1 MKLVVA
7 EKTNAAEN
15 IAKELGVGTKKDKV
29 YNTPVCR
36 FTREGEEWV
45 AMGLRGH
52 ILAVDFPRELQWRED
67 QGWFGVDEEG
77 EVFPASL
84 PSTLAH
90 PPFEK
95 VRKPFTKEGVDIK
108 GWKVPSLPYLV
119 WAPVVKKPAEK
130 EIIRTLKNLAKKADE
145 VIIATDFDRE
155 GELIGSDAVS
165 MVRQVNEDV
174 PVVRARYSSFTKPEL
189 EHAFARENLVAVDD
203 DLAAAGESRQ
213 FIDLIWGAVLTRYLT
228 MAKFG
233 GLGNVRSAGRVQ
245 TPTLALVA
253 RREKERQAFVP
264 EDYWVVRGTA
274 ATQKGE
280 EFKFAHATARFKDE
294 ATATSAYQDAKA
306 AGKARVTDVVKKTRK
321 GTIQTPFNTTSLQ
334 TAAAAEGLT
343 PARTMRIA
351 ESLYMSG
358 LISYPRVDNT
368 VYPETLDLSEVVT
381 MLKGVPQYSNY
392 CDELLAAHPLK
403 ATRGKQET
411 TDHPPIYPTGV
422 GDPDKLRPEEWK
434 LYNLIARR
442 FLATLSE
449 QPVIEGT
456 KVTLDAGGQTF
467 TASGDVLVKPGYR
480 AIYPYGSKKDEQLP
494 ALSVGQEVDLTSL
507 DLEAKQ
513 TEPPARYSQGKLVQ
527 EMERLGLGTKSTR
540 ASIIERLYEVK
551 YLKNDPIEPSQLG
564 MAIIDALECYAA
576 HITTPEMT
584 SELEGDM
591 TKVAEGKA
599 SQDAVVDHS
608 RELLA
613 SLLEGLIEHKE
624 DLGEAISDAVQADAK
639 IGVCP
644 KCGHDL
650 LVKQS
655 AKTRSS
661 FIGCSAWP
669 ECEVTYP
676 LPQGKI
682 QTVEELCPVCGCPQI
697 KVQPFRSK
705 PYVVCV
711 DPACPTNKEPDVT
724 VGVCPTCAA
733 AGREGLLI
741 AHRSERTL
749 KRFIRC
755 TNYDECSTSYPLPQR
770 GELKATGEVCPDCGA
785 PIVEVTTTRGPWRIC
800 VNMDCPG
807 KARAEEEK
815 AAKAAARAAKA
826 EAEMQGEGDEPKK
839 ASSKKASSKKA
850 STKKAPAKKA
860 AAKKAPAKKASS
872 KKKAEPGAAEEDA
885 SQE

>member
-119 WAPVVKKPAEK
+119 WAPVVKEPAEK

-280 EFKFAHATARFKDE
+280 EFKVAHATARFKDE

-815 AAKAAARAAKA
+815 AAKAVARAAKA

-839 ASSKKASSKKA
+839 ASSKKAS
-850 STKKAPAKKA
+850 TKKAPVKKA

>member
-77 EVFPASL
+77 EVFPANL

-119 WAPVVKKPAEK
+119 WAPVVKEPAEK

-274 ATQKGE
+274 ATQEGE
-280 EFKFAHATARFKDE
+280 EFKVAHATARFKDE

-381 MLKGVPQYSNY
+381 MLKGVPQYANY
-392 CDELLAAHPLK
+392 CDELLAAQPLK

-467 TASGDVLVKPGYR
+467 AASGDVLVKPGYR

-591 TKVAEGKA
+591 TKVAEGQA

-608 RELLA
+608 RERLA

-826 EAEMQGEGDEPKK
+826 EAEAQGEGDEPKK
-839 ASSKKASSKKA
+839 ASSKKS

-860 AAKKAPAKKASS
+860 AAKKAPAKKATS
-872 KKKAEPGAAEEDA
+872 KKKAESEAAEEAA

>member
-392 CDELLAAHPLK
+392 CDELLAAQPLK

-599 SQDAVVDHS
+599 SQGAVVDHS

-839 ASSKKASSKKA
+839 ASSKKAS
-850 STKKAPAKKA
+850 TKKAPAKKA

-885 SQE
+885 S

>member
-67 QGWFGVDEEG
+67 QGWFGVDEDG
-77 EVFPASL
+77 EVFPANL
-84 PSTLAH
+84 PDTLAR

-119 WAPVVKKPAEK
+119 WAPVVKEPAEK

-274 ATQKGE
+274 ATQEGE
-280 EFKFAHATARFKDE
+280 EFKVAHATARFKDE

-381 MLKGVPQYSNY
+381 MLKGVPQYANY
-392 CDELLAAHPLK
+392 CDELLAAQPLK

-467 TASGDVLVKPGYR
+467 AASGDVLVKPGYR

-591 TKVAEGKA
+591 TKVAEGQA

-826 EAEMQGEGDEPKK
+826 EAEAQGEGDEPKK
-839 ASSKKASSKKA
+839 ASPKKT
-850 STKKAPAKKA
+850 STKKAPTKKA
-860 AAKKAPAKKASS
+860 AAKKAPAKKASA
-872 KKKAEPGAAEEDA
+872 KKKAEPEAAEETA

>member
-67 QGWFGVDEEG
+67 QGWFGVDEDG
-77 EVFPASL
+77 EVFPANL
-84 PSTLAH
+84 PATLAH

-119 WAPVVKKPAEK
+119 WAPVVKEPAEK

-280 EFKFAHATARFKDE
+280 EFKVAHATARFKDE

-381 MLKGVPQYSNY
+381 MLKGVPQYANY
-392 CDELLAAHPLK
+392 CDELLAAQPLK

-467 TASGDVLVKPGYR
+467 AASGDVLVKPGYR

-591 TKVAEGKA
+591 TKVAEGQA

-644 KCGHDL
+644 KCGHGL

-826 EAEMQGEGDEPKK
+826 EAEAQGEGDEPKK
-839 ASSKKASSKKA
+839 ASSKKS

-872 KKKAEPGAAEEDA
+872 KKKTEPEAAEEA
-885 SQE
+885 TSQE

>member
-67 QGWFGVDEEG
+67 QGWFGVDEDG
-77 EVFPASL
+77 EVFPANL
-84 PSTLAH
+84 PDTLAR

-119 WAPVVKKPAEK
+119 WAPVVKEPAEK

-274 ATQKGE
+274 ATQEGE
-280 EFKFAHATARFKDE
+280 EFKVAHATARFKDE

-381 MLKGVPQYSNY
+381 MLKGVPQYANY
-392 CDELLAAHPLK
+392 CDELLAAQPLK

-467 TASGDVLVKPGYR
+467 AASGDVLVKPGYR

-591 TKVAEGKA
+591 TKVAEGQA

-826 EAEMQGEGDEPKK
+826 EAEAQGEGDEPKK
-839 ASSKKASSKKA
+839 ASSKKT
-850 STKKAPAKKA
+850 STKKAPAKKT

-872 KKKAEPGAAEEDA
+872 KKKTESEAAEEA
-885 SQE
+885 TSQK

>member
-119 WAPVVKKPAEK
+119 WAPVVKEPAEK

-280 EFKFAHATARFKDE
+280 EFKVAHATARFKDE

-392 CDELLAAHPLK
+392 CDELLAAQPLK

-591 TKVAEGKA
+591 TKVAEGQA

-826 EAEMQGEGDEPKK
+826 EAEAQGEGDEPKK

-850 STKKAPAKKA
+850 PAKKAPAKKA
-860 AAKKAPAKKASS
+860 AAKKAPAKKAAS
-872 KKKAEPGAAEEDA
+872 KKKAGPGAAEEDA
-885 SQE
+885 PQE

>member
-119 WAPVVKKPAEK
+119 WAPVVKEPAEK

-280 EFKFAHATARFKDE
+280 EFKVAHATARFKDE
-294 ATATSAYQDAKA
+294 ATATSAYEDAKA

-381 MLKGVPQYSNY
+381 MLKGVPQYANY
-392 CDELLAAHPLK
+392 CDELLAAQPLK

-467 TASGDVLVKPGYR
+467 AASGDVLVKPGYR

-591 TKVAEGKA
+591 TKVAEGQA

-826 EAEMQGEGDEPKK
+826 EAEAQGEGDEPKK
-839 ASSKKASSKKA
+839 ASSKKT
-850 STKKAPAKKA
+850 STKKAPAKKTA
-860 AAKKAPAKKASS
+860 SKKAPAKKATS
-872 KKKAEPGAAEEDA
+872 KKKAESEAAEEA
-885 SQE
+885 SSQE

>member
-280 EFKFAHATARFKDE
+280 EFKVAHATARFKDE

-494 ALSVGQEVDLTSL
+494 AISVGQEVDLTSL

-826 EAEMQGEGDEPKK
+826 EAETQGEGDEP
-839 ASSKKASSKKA
+839 KKASSKKA

>member
-280 EFKFAHATARFKDE
+280 EFKVAHATTRFKDE

-392 CDELLAAHPLK
+392 CDELLAAQPLK

-839 ASSKKASSKKA
+839 ASSKKAS
-850 STKKAPAKKA
+850 TKKAPAKKA

>member
-67 QGWFGVDEEG
+67 QGWFGVDEDG
-77 EVFPASL
+77 EVFPANL
-84 PSTLAH
+84 PATLAH

-119 WAPVVKKPAEK
+119 WAPVVKEPAEK

-280 EFKFAHATARFKDE
+280 EFKVAHATARFKDE

-381 MLKGVPQYSNY
+381 MLKGVPQYANY
-392 CDELLAAHPLK
+392 CDELLAAQPLK

-411 TDHPPIYPTGV
+411 TDHPPIYPPGV

-467 TASGDVLVKPGYR
+467 AASGDVLVKPGYR

-591 TKVAEGKA
+591 TKVAEGQA

-815 AAKAAARAAKA
+815 AAKAAARAAKGEA
-826 EAEMQGEGDEPKK
+826 EAQGEGDEPKK
-839 ASSKKASSKKA
+839 ASSKKS

-860 AAKKAPAKKASS
+860 AAKKAPAKKASP
-872 KKKAEPGAAEEDA
+872 KKKTESEAAEEA
-885 SQE
+885 SSQE

>member
-77 EVFPASL
+77 EVFPANL
-84 PSTLAH
+84 PATLAH

-119 WAPVVKKPAEK
+119 WAPVVKEPAEK

-274 ATQKGE
+274 ATQEGE
-280 EFKFAHATARFKDE
+280 EFKVAHATARFKDE

-381 MLKGVPQYSNY
+381 MLKGVPQYANY
-392 CDELLAAHPLK
+392 CDELLAAQPLK

-467 TASGDVLVKPGYR
+467 AASGDVLVKPGYR

-591 TKVAEGKA
+591 TKVAEGQA

-826 EAEMQGEGDEPKK
+826 EAEAQGEGDE
-839 ASSKKASSKKA
+839 SKKASSKKA

-872 KKKAEPGAAEEDA
+872 KKKTESEAAEEPT

>member
-67 QGWFGVDEEG
+67 QGWFGVDEDG
-77 EVFPASL
+77 EVFPANL
-84 PSTLAH
+84 PATLAR

-119 WAPVVKKPAEK
+119 WAPVVKEPAEK

-280 EFKFAHATARFKDE
+280 EFKVAHATARFKDE
-294 ATATSAYQDAKA
+294 ATATSAYEDAKA

-381 MLKGVPQYSNY
+381 MLKGVPQYANY
-392 CDELLAAHPLK
+392 CDELLAAQPLK

-449 QPVIEGT
+449 QPIIEGT

-467 TASGDVLVKPGYR
+467 AASGDVLVKPGYR

-494 ALSVGQEVDLTSL
+494 ALSVGQEIDLTSL

-591 TKVAEGKA
+591 TKVAEGQA

-770 GELKATGEVCPDCGA
+770 GELKATGEVCPDCGT

-815 AAKAAARAAKA
+815 AAKAVARAAKA
-826 EAEMQGEGDEPKK
+826 EAEAQGEGDEPKK
-839 ASSKKASSKKA
+839 ASSKKS

-872 KKKAEPGAAEEDA
+872 KKKAESEAAEEPT

>member
-119 WAPVVKKPAEK
+119 WAPVVKEPAEK

-280 EFKFAHATARFKDE
+280 EFKVAHATARFKDE

-392 CDELLAAHPLK
+392 CDELLAAQPLK

-591 TKVAEGKA
+591 TKVAEGQA

-826 EAEMQGEGDEPKK
+826 EAEAQGEGDEP
-839 ASSKKASSKKA
+839 KKASSKKA

-860 AAKKAPAKKASS
+860 AAKKAPAKKAAS

>member
-67 QGWFGVDEEG
+67 QGWFGVDEDG
-77 EVFPASL
+77 EVFPANL

-119 WAPVVKKPAEK
+119 WAPVVKEPAEK

-274 ATQKGE
+274 ATQEGE
-280 EFKFAHATARFKDE
+280 EFKVAHATARFKDE

-381 MLKGVPQYSNY
+381 MLKGVPQYANY
-392 CDELLAAHPLK
+392 CDELLAAQPLK

-467 TASGDVLVKPGYR
+467 AASGDVLVKPGYR

-591 TKVAEGKA
+591 TKVAEGQA

-815 AAKAAARAAKA
+815 AAKVAARAAKA
-826 EAEMQGEGDEPKK
+826 EAEAQGEGDEPKK
-839 ASSKKASSKKA
+839 ASSKKT

-872 KKKAEPGAAEEDA
+872 KKKTESEAAEETA

>member
-77 EVFPASL
+77 EVFPANL

-119 WAPVVKKPAEK
+119 WAPVVKEPAEK

-274 ATQKGE
+274 ATQEGE
-280 EFKFAHATARFKDE
+280 EFKVAHATARFKDE

-381 MLKGVPQYSNY
+381 MLKGVPQYANY
-392 CDELLAAHPLK
+392 CDELLAAQPLK

-467 TASGDVLVKPGYR
+467 AASGDVLVKPGYR

-591 TKVAEGKA
+591 TKVAEGQA

-608 RELLA
+608 RERLA

-826 EAEMQGEGDEPKK
+826 EAEAQGEGDEPKK
-839 ASSKKASSKKA
+839 TSSKKT

-860 AAKKAPAKKASS
+860 VAKKAPAKKASA
-872 KKKAEPGAAEEDA
+872 KKKAEPEAAEETA

>member
-119 WAPVVKKPAEK
+119 WAPVVKEPAEK

-274 ATQKGE
+274 ATQGGE
-280 EFKFAHATARFKDE
+280 EFKVAHATARFKDE

-381 MLKGVPQYSNY
+381 MLKGVPQYANY
-392 CDELLAAHPLK
+392 CDELLAAQPLK

-467 TASGDVLVKPGYR
+467 AASGDVLVKPGYR

-591 TKVAEGKA
+591 TKVAEGQA

-613 SLLEGLIEHKE
+613 SLLEGLSEHKE

-826 EAEMQGEGDEPKK
+826 EAEAQGEGDEPKK
-839 ASSKKASSKKA
+839 ASSKKS
-850 STKKAPAKKA
+850 STKKAPAKKSA
-860 AAKKAPAKKASS
+860 SKKAPAKKASS
-872 KKKAEPGAAEEDA
+872 KKKAESEAAEEVS

>member
-280 EFKFAHATARFKDE
+280 EFKVAHATARFKDE

-494 ALSVGQEVDLTSL
+494 AISVGQEVDLTSL

-839 ASSKKASSKKA
+839 ASSKKAS
-850 STKKAPAKKA
+850 TKKAPAKKA

>member
-392 CDELLAAHPLK
+392 CDELLAAQPLK

-576 HITTPEMT
+576 HITSPEMT

-591 TKVAEGKA
+591 TMVAEGKA
-599 SQDAVVDHS
+599 SQGAVVDHS

>member
-77 EVFPASL
+77 EVFPANL
-84 PSTLAH
+84 PATLAR

-119 WAPVVKKPAEK
+119 WAPVVKEPAEK

-274 ATQKGE
+274 ATQEGE
-280 EFKFAHATARFKDE
+280 EFKVAHATARFKDE

-381 MLKGVPQYSNY
+381 MLKGVPQYANY
-392 CDELLAAHPLK
+392 CDELLAAQPLK

-467 TASGDVLVKPGYR
+467 AASGDVLVKPGYR

-591 TKVAEGKA
+591 TKVAEGQA

-826 EAEMQGEGDEPKK
+826 EAEAQGEGDEPKK
-839 ASSKKASSKKA
+839 ASSKKS

-860 AAKKAPAKKASS
+860 AAKKAPAKKATS
-872 KKKAEPGAAEEDA
+872 KKKAESEAAEEAA

>member
-119 WAPVVKKPAEK
+119 WAPVVKEPAEK

-165 MVRQVNEDV
+165 MVRQVNEGV

-280 EFKFAHATARFKDE
+280 EFKVAHATARFKDE

-392 CDELLAAHPLK
+392 CDELLAAQPLK

-467 TASGDVLVKPGYR
+467 AASGDVLVKPGYR

-591 TKVAEGKA
+591 TKVAEGQA

-826 EAEMQGEGDEPKK
+826 EAEAQGEGDEP
-839 ASSKKASSKKA
+839 KKASSKKA

-872 KKKAEPGAAEEDA
+872 KKKAEPSVAEET
-885 SQE
+885 SVQE

>member
-67 QGWFGVDEEG
+67 QGWFGVDEDG

-119 WAPVVKKPAEK
+119 WAPVVKEPAEK

-274 ATQKGE
+274 ATQEGE
-280 EFKFAHATARFKDE
+280 EFKVAHATARFKDE

-381 MLKGVPQYSNY
+381 MLKGVPQYANY
-392 CDELLAAHPLK
+392 CDELLAAQPLK

-456 KVTLDAGGQTF
+456 KVTLNAGGQTF
-467 TASGDVLVKPGYR
+467 AASGDVLVKPGYR

-591 TKVAEGKA
+591 TKVAEGQA

-815 AAKAAARAAKA
+815 AAKAVARAAKA
-826 EAEMQGEGDEPKK
+826 EAEAQGEGDEPKK
-839 ASSKKASSKKA
+839 ASSKKT
-850 STKKAPAKKA
+850 STKKAPAKKT

-872 KKKAEPGAAEEDA
+872 KKKTESEAAEEA
-885 SQE
+885 TSQE

>member
-67 QGWFGVDEEG
+67 QGWFGVDEDG
-77 EVFPASL
+77 EVFPANL
-84 PSTLAH
+84 PATLAH

-119 WAPVVKKPAEK
+119 WAPVVKEPAEK

-280 EFKFAHATARFKDE
+280 EFKVAHATARFKDE

-381 MLKGVPQYSNY
+381 MLKGVPQYANY
-392 CDELLAAHPLK
+392 CDELLAAQPLK

-467 TASGDVLVKPGYR
+467 AASGDVLVKPGYR

-591 TKVAEGKA
+591 TKVAEGQA

-826 EAEMQGEGDEPKK
+826 EAEAQGEGDEPKK
-839 ASSKKASSKKA
+839 ASSKKS

-872 KKKAEPGAAEEDA
+872 KKKTESEAPEEPT

>member
-872 KKKAEPGAAEEDA
+872 KKKAEPGAAEEDD

>member
-77 EVFPASL
+77 EVFPANL

-119 WAPVVKKPAEK
+119 WAPVVKEPAEK

-274 ATQKGE
+274 ATQEGE
-280 EFKFAHATARFKDE
+280 EFKVAHATARFKDE

-381 MLKGVPQYSNY
+381 MLKGVPQYANY
-392 CDELLAAHPLK
+392 CDELLAAQPLK

-467 TASGDVLVKPGYR
+467 AASGDVLVKPGYR

-591 TKVAEGKA
+591 TKVAEGQA

-826 EAEMQGEGDEPKK
+826 EAEAQGEGDEPKK
-839 ASSKKASSKKA
+839 ASSKKT

-860 AAKKAPAKKASS
+860 AAKKAPAKKASA
-872 KKKAEPGAAEEDA
+872 KKKAESEAAEEA
-885 SQE
+885 TSQE

>member
-84 PSTLAH
+84 PATLAH

-119 WAPVVKKPAEK
+119 WAPVVKEPAEK

-280 EFKFAHATARFKDE
+280 EFKVAHATARFKDE

-381 MLKGVPQYSNY
+381 MLKGVPQYANY
-392 CDELLAAHPLK
+392 CDELLAAQPLK

-467 TASGDVLVKPGYR
+467 AASGDVLVKPGYR

-591 TKVAEGKA
+591 TKVAEGQA

-826 EAEMQGEGDEPKK
+826 EAEAQGEGDEPKK
-839 ASSKKASSKKA
+839 ASSKKSS
-850 STKKAPAKKA
+850 T
-860 AAKKAPAKKASS
+860 KKAPAKKASS
-872 KKKAEPGAAEEDA
+872 KKKTESEAAEEA
-885 SQE
+885 TSQE

>member
-67 QGWFGVDEEG
+67 QGWFGVDEDG
-77 EVFPASL
+77 EVFPANL

-119 WAPVVKKPAEK
+119 WAPVVKEPAEK

-274 ATQKGE
+274 ATQEGE
-280 EFKFAHATARFKDE
+280 EFKVAHATARFKDE

-381 MLKGVPQYSNY
+381 MLKGVPQYANY
-392 CDELLAAHPLK
+392 CDELLAAQPLK

-467 TASGDVLVKPGYR
+467 AASGDVLVKPGYR

-591 TKVAEGKA
+591 TKVAEGQA

-785 PIVEVTTTRGPWRIC
+785 PVVEVTTTRGPWRIC

-826 EAEMQGEGDEPKK
+826 EAEAQGEGDEPKK
-839 ASSKKASSKKA
+839 ASSKKT
-850 STKKAPAKKA
+850 STKKATAKKA

-872 KKKAEPGAAEEDA
+872 KKKTEPEAAEETA

>member
-84 PSTLAH
+84 PATLAH

-119 WAPVVKKPAEK
+119 WAPVVKEPAEK

-280 EFKFAHATARFKDE
+280 EFKVAHATARFKDE

-381 MLKGVPQYSNY
+381 MLKGVPQYANY
-392 CDELLAAHPLK
+392 CDELLAAQPLK

-467 TASGDVLVKPGYR
+467 AASGDVLVKPGYR

-591 TKVAEGKA
+591 TKVAEGQA

-826 EAEMQGEGDEPKK
+826 EAEAQGEGDEPKK
-839 ASSKKASSKKA
+839 ASSKKS

-860 AAKKAPAKKASS
+860 AAKKAPAKKATS
-872 KKKAEPGAAEEDA
+872 KKKAESEAAEEA
-885 SQE
+885 TSQE

>member
-119 WAPVVKKPAEK
+119 WAPVVKEPAEK

-274 ATQKGE
+274 ATQEGE
-280 EFKFAHATARFKDE
+280 EFKVAHATARFKDE

-381 MLKGVPQYSNY
+381 MLKGVPQYANY
-392 CDELLAAHPLK
+392 CDELLAAQPLK

-467 TASGDVLVKPGYR
+467 AASGDVLVKPGYR

-591 TKVAEGKA
+591 TKVAEGQA

-826 EAEMQGEGDEPKK
+826 EAEAQGDGDEPKK
-839 ASSKKASSKKA
+839 ASSKKS
-850 STKKAPAKKA
+850 STKKAPAKKT
-860 AAKKAPAKKASS
+860 AAKKAPAKKATS
-872 KKKAEPGAAEEDA
+872 KKKAESEAAEEA
-885 SQE
+885 TSQE

>member
-119 WAPVVKKPAEK
+119 WAPVVKEPAEK

-274 ATQKGE
+274 ATQGGE
-280 EFKFAHATARFKDE
+280 EFKVAHATARFKDE
-294 ATATSAYQDAKA
+294 ATATSAYEDAKA

-381 MLKGVPQYSNY
+381 MLKGVPQYANY
-392 CDELLAAHPLK
+392 CDELLAVQPLK

-467 TASGDVLVKPGYR
+467 AASGDVLVKPGYR

-591 TKVAEGKA
+591 TKVAEGQA

-711 DPACPTNKEPDVT
+711 DPACPTNKEADVT

-826 EAEMQGEGDEPKK
+826 EAEAQGEGDEPKK
-839 ASSKKASSKKA
+839 ASSKKS
-850 STKKAPAKKA
+850 STKKAPAKKSA
-860 AAKKAPAKKASS
+860 SKKAPAKKASS
-872 KKKAEPGAAEEDA
+872 KKKAESEAAEEVS

>member
-839 ASSKKASSKKA
+839 ASSKKAS
-850 STKKAPAKKA
+850 TKKAPAKKA

>member
-67 QGWFGVDEEG
+67 QGWFGVDEDG
-77 EVFPASL
+77 EVFPANL

-119 WAPVVKKPAEK
+119 WAPVVKEPAEK

-274 ATQKGE
+274 ATQEGE
-280 EFKFAHATARFKDE
+280 EFKVAHATARFKDE

-381 MLKGVPQYSNY
+381 MLKGVPQYANY
-392 CDELLAAHPLK
+392 CDELLAAQPLK

-467 TASGDVLVKPGYR
+467 AASGDVLVKPGYR

-494 ALSVGQEVDLTSL
+494 ALSVGQEVDLISL

-591 TKVAEGKA
+591 TKVAEGQA

-826 EAEMQGEGDEPKK
+826 EAEAQGEGDEPKK
-839 ASSKKASSKKA
+839 ASSKKLT
-850 STKKAPAKKA
+850 TKKAPAKKA
-860 AAKKAPAKKASS
+860 AAKKVPAKKASS
-872 KKKAEPGAAEEDA
+872 KKKTESEAAEEA
-885 SQE
+885 TSQK

>member
-67 QGWFGVDEEG
+67 QGWFGVNEDG
-77 EVFPASL
+77 EVFPANL
-84 PSTLAH
+84 PATLAH

-119 WAPVVKKPAEK
+119 WAPVVKEPAEK

-274 ATQKGE
+274 ATQEGE
-280 EFKFAHATARFKDE
+280 EFKVAHATARFKDE

-381 MLKGVPQYSNY
+381 MLKGVPQYANY
-392 CDELLAAHPLK
+392 CDELLAAQPLK

-467 TASGDVLVKPGYR
+467 AASGDVLVKPGYR

-591 TKVAEGKA
+591 TKVAEGQA

-826 EAEMQGEGDEPKK
+826 EAEAQGEGDEPKK
-839 ASSKKASSKKA
+839 ASSKKS

-860 AAKKAPAKKASS
+860 AAKKPPAKKASS
-872 KKKAEPGAAEEDA
+872 KKTESEAAEEA
-885 SQE
+885 TSQE

>member
-280 EFKFAHATARFKDE
+280 EFKVAHATARFKDE

-392 CDELLAAHPLK
+392 CDELLAAQPLK

>member
-77 EVFPASL
+77 EVFPANL

-119 WAPVVKKPAEK
+119 WAPVVKEPAEK

-274 ATQKGE
+274 ATQEGE
-280 EFKFAHATARFKDE
+280 EFKVAHATARFKDE

-381 MLKGVPQYSNY
+381 MLKGVPQYANY
-392 CDELLAAHPLK
+392 CDELLAAQPLK

-467 TASGDVLVKPGYR
+467 AASGDVLVKPGYR

-591 TKVAEGKA
+591 TKVAEGQA

-815 AAKAAARAAKA
+815 AAKAAARATKA
-826 EAEMQGEGDEPKK
+826 EAEAQGEGDE
-839 ASSKKASSKKA
+839 SKKASSKKA

-860 AAKKAPAKKASS
+860 AAKKAPAKKASA
-872 KKKAEPGAAEEDA
+872 KKKAEPEAAEETT

>member
-392 CDELLAAHPLK
+392 CDELLAAQPLK

-826 EAEMQGEGDEPKK
+826 EAETQGEGDEP
-839 ASSKKASSKKA
+839 KKASSKKA

-872 KKKAEPGAAEEDA
+872 KKKAEPGAAEEDD

>member
-280 EFKFAHATARFKDE
+280 EFKVAHATARFKDE

-392 CDELLAAHPLK
+392 CDELLAAQPLK

-494 ALSVGQEVDLTSL
+494 AISVGQEVDLTSL

-839 ASSKKASSKKA
+839 ASSKKAS
-850 STKKAPAKKA
+850 TKKAPAKKA

>member
-67 QGWFGVDEEG
+67 QGWFGVNEDG
-77 EVFPASL
+77 EVFPANL

-119 WAPVVKKPAEK
+119 WAPVVKEPAEK

-274 ATQKGE
+274 ATQEGE
-280 EFKFAHATARFKDE
+280 EFKVAHATARFKDE

-381 MLKGVPQYSNY
+381 MLKGVPQYANY
-392 CDELLAAHPLK
+392 CDELLAAQPLK

-467 TASGDVLVKPGYR
+467 AASGDVLVKPGYR

-591 TKVAEGKA
+591 TKVAEGQA

-826 EAEMQGEGDEPKK
+826 EAEAQGEGDEPKK
-839 ASSKKASSKKA
+839 ASSKKT
-850 STKKAPAKKA
+850 STKKAPAKKT
-860 AAKKAPAKKASS
+860 AAKKAPAKQASS
-872 KKKAEPGAAEEDA
+872 KKKAETEAAEEA
-885 SQE
+885 SSQE

>member
-95 VRKPFTKEGVDIK
+95 IRKPFTKEGVDIK

-119 WAPVVKKPAEK
+119 WAPVVKEPAEK

-274 ATQKGE
+274 ATQGGE
-280 EFKFAHATARFKDE
+280 EFKVAHATARFKDE
-294 ATATSAYQDAKA
+294 ATATSAYEDAKA

-381 MLKGVPQYSNY
+381 MLKGVPQYANY
-392 CDELLAAHPLK
+392 CDELLAVQPLK

-467 TASGDVLVKPGYR
+467 AASGDVLVKPGYR

-591 TKVAEGKA
+591 TKVAEGQA

-826 EAEMQGEGDEPKK
+826 EAEAQGEGDEPKK
-839 ASSKKASSKKA
+839 ASSKKS
-850 STKKAPAKKA
+850 STKKAPAQKNA
-860 AAKKAPAKKASS
+860 SKKAPAKKASS
-872 KKKAEPGAAEEDA
+872 KKKAESEAAEEVS

>member
-67 QGWFGVDEEG
+67 QGWFGVDEDG
-77 EVFPASL
+77 EVFPANL
-84 PSTLAH
+84 PDTLAR

-119 WAPVVKKPAEK
+119 WAPVVKEPAEK

-274 ATQKGE
+274 ATQGGE
-280 EFKFAHATARFKDE
+280 EFKVAHATARFKDE

-381 MLKGVPQYSNY
+381 MLKGVPQYANY
-392 CDELLAAHPLK
+392 CDELLAAQPLK

-467 TASGDVLVKPGYR
+467 AASGDVLVKPGYR

-591 TKVAEGKA
+591 TKVAEGQA

-826 EAEMQGEGDEPKK
+826 EAEAQGEGDEPKK
-839 ASSKKASSKKA
+839 ASSKKT

-872 KKKAEPGAAEEDA
+872 KKKTESEAAEETA